1 MENYTRDAI
10 STEKVNRKVTE
21 NTLDGFLLE
30 KKKKK
35 KKGKQANRMLSMC
48 PNSIPKKKSRLEA

>member
-35 KKGKQANRMLSMC
+35 KGKTGQQDVVYVSKFY
-48 PNSIPKKKSRLEA
+48 PKKKI